1 MAERIMKT
9 INCMRYCRDRYLD
22 IKHYN
27 DHCKSDKDKLEF
39 LPRNCWK
46 KCIHNNNKPLG
57 NIFDFKKVDISEKS
71 EKH

>member
-1 MAERIMKT
+1 MSERIMKT

-46 KCIHNNNKPLG
+46 KMHT
-57 NIFDFKKVDISEKS
+57 
-71 EKH
+71 